1 MSKIKIYNG
10 MTFNM
15 STSKVISHGEVRYV
29 DSSDVVKTKGGNKT
43 STSTSGFA
51 TEFKPE
57 IKALLGDAN
66 SLYGQGK
73 LGQIAG
79 FNADQLSAQAQGRIG
94 AANQTALEQSLMNT
108 ANQGVDLSGMRTQAS
123 QQAQQ
128 ALGMSNNAAA
138 ASGSIGSGRSRL
150 NQSGISNNLAAQFAG
165 IDQQAQATNFANQQ
179 AALQAQGTGAK
190 SLAGIGSGI
199 QQQQQNVA
207 DAPFKGISQL
217 SSIYHGVMPKETT
230 TVQSGGK

>member
-1 MSKIKIYNG
+1 MSKIKIYDG
-10 MTFNM
+10 MTFDM
-15 STSKVISHGEVRYV
+15 STSEVVDHGEVRYV
-29 DSSDVVKTKGGNKT
+29 DSSDVAFTKGGNKT

-51 TEFKPE
+51 SEFKPE

-79 FNADQLSAQAQGRIG
+79 FNADQLAAQAQGRVNAG
-94 AANQTALEQSLMNT
+94 NQTALEQSLMNQ
-108 ANQGVDLSGMRTQAS
+108 ANKGVDLSGMRTQAS

-128 ALGMSNNAAA
+128 ALGMTNNAAA
-138 ASGSIGSGRSRL
+138 ASGNIGGGRSRL

-165 IDQQAQATNFANQQ
+165 IDQQAQATNFANTQH
-179 AALQAQGTGAK
+179 ALQAQGTGAK
-190 SLAGIGSGI
+190 TLAGIGSGI
-199 QQQQQNVA
+199 QQQEQNVA

>member
-15 STSKVISHGEVRYV
+15 STSEVISHGEVRYV
-29 DSSDVVKTKGGNKT
+29 DSSDVEYTKGGDKT

-66 SLYGQGK
+66 ALYGGGQLGK
-73 LGQIAG
+73 VSG
-79 FNADQLSAQAQGRIG
+79 FNADQLAAQAQGRIG
-94 AANQTALEQSLMNT
+94 AANQTSLEQSLMNT
-108 ANQGVDLSGMRTQAS
+108 ANQGVDLSGMRTKASLEAQSSLGLSEGAAGRTGNLGGSRQA
-123 QQAQQ
+123 
-128 ALGMSNNAAA
+128 
-138 ASGSIGSGRSRL
+138 I
-150 NQSGISNNLAAQFAG
+150 NQSNISNNLAAQFAG

-179 AALQAQGTGAK
+179 SAMQAQGTGAQ

-199 QQQQQNVA
+199 QQQEQNVA

-217 SSIYHGVMPKETT
+217 SSIYHGVMPKETKT
-230 TVQSGGK
+230 IQSGGK